1 MGDSQLRKETKTA
14 DPGKYAPT
22 GGTAYYMIY
31 SAVRHQDGLAHGKLH
46 DRGAH
51 CAIGSFFTDNK
62 DLALNFKLID
72 EVAAV
77 NDSVPH
83 MTPLQRKK
91 HVLRWLRWKLQTL
104 GMSLSG
110 RPVAKP

>member
-1 MGDSQLRKETKTA
+1 MGDSKLRSETVDAK
-14 DPGKYAPT
+14 PT
-22 GGTAYYMIY
+22 SYSPKGGTAYYMIY
-31 SAVRHQDGLAHGKLH
+31 SAVKHQDGLIQGRLH

-51 CAIGSFFTDNK
+51 CAIGSFFEDNEK
-62 DLALNFKLID
+62 TALGVDIID

-83 MTPLQRKK
+83 LTPRQRKT

-104 GMSLSG
+104 GMSLQG
-110 RPVAKP
+110 PRAK